1 MKKNLWIINYHV
13 DEGPAAQRLLTKWKE
28 LSESPTMN
36 STSYSV
42 TKERHQN
49 VYPYVLC
56 PEQGSLVSFFR
67 ENNPKQAQILMK
79 QENS

>member
-1 MKKNLWIINYHV
+1 MKKKLWIINYHV

-28 LSESPTMN
+28 HSESLTMN
-36 STSYSV
+36 STAYAASV

-67 ENNPKQAQILMK
+67 ENNLKQAQILMK
-79 QENS
+79 Q